1 MIFSRE
7 NMETMKNKRRDFI
20 KKSISG
26 GLLATFA
33 TDIVFADKLPQGIQ
47 PLIVEDPNL
56 LGKHKDLV
64 VLNERPWNI
73 ETPAHLLDDAITP
86 LDKMFVRNN
95 GTIPENVEAKNW
107 TLTIEGESVKAP
119 KTFTLD
125 ELKKKFKHYTYQLQ
139 LECAGN
145 GRSGFSPQT
154 AGNQWHEGAIS
165 CAEWTGIRV
174 KDLLQYVGLKEDAV
188 YIGYYGKDKHL
199 SGDTSKAPISRGV
212 PITKALEEESLLAW
226 QVNGQDIP
234 LVHGFPL
241 RLIFGGWPASTS
253 GKWVEKIVVRNKVH
267 DGEKMDGTHYRV
279 PAYPVEPG
287 SKVAEADM
295 KIIESMPV
303 KSLIT
308 YPRSGAIVEQGKT
321 LPLRG
326 HAWAGDLR
334 VSAVHYSIDFGATWQ
349 TTILQAPKNR
359 LAWQQWSAEV
369 SFPSKGYYEI
379 WVKATDSKGV
389 AQPMVIPAWNPAG
402 YLNNACHRIAVKII

>member
-20 KKSISG
+20 KKSIGG

-47 PLIVEDPNL
+47 PLVVEDPNL

-95 GTIPENVEAKNW
+95 GTIPENIEAKNW

-174 KDLLQYVGLKEDAV
+174 KDLLQYVGLKDDAV

-199 SGDTSKAPISRGV
+199 SGDTSKASISRGV
-212 PITKALEEESLLAW
+212 PIAKALEEESLLAW

-287 SKVAEADM
+287 SKVTEADM

>member
-1 MIFSRE
+1 
-7 NMETMKNKRRDFI
+7 MKNKRRDFI
-20 KKSISG
+20 KKSIGG

-47 PLIVEDPNL
+47 PLIVEDPHL

-73 ETPAHLLDDAITP
+73 ETPAHLLDDVITP

-95 GTIPENVEAKNW
+95 GNIPENIDAKNW
-107 TLTIEGESVKAP
+107 TLTIEGESVKVP

-174 KDLLQYVGLKEDAV
+174 KDLLQYVGLKDDAV

-212 PITKALEEESLLAW
+212 PIAKALEEESLLAW

-279 PAYPVEPG
+279 PINPVEPG
-287 SKVAEADM
+287 AKVADTDM
-295 KIIESMPV
+295 KIIESLPV

-308 YPRSGAIVEQGKT
+308 FPRSGAMLEQGKT

-326 HAWAGDLR
+326 HAWAGDLT
-334 VSAVHYSIDFGATWQ
+334 VEAVHYSIDFGATWQ
-349 TTILQAPKNR
+349 IATLQKPQNR

-369 SFPSKGYYEI
+369 HFPTKGYYEV
-379 WVKATDSKGV
+379 WAKATDSKGV